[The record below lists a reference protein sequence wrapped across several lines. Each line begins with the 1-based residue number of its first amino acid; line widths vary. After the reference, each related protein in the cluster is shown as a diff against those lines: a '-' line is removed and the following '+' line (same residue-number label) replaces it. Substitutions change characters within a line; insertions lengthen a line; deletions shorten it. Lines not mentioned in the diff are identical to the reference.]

1 MLRAIGSI
9 CTKIGS
15 GITPSGGEQSYIDSG
30 VSLIRSQNVLDLSF
44 NYDGLAHIDDDTADM
59 MQNVEVLPGDILL
72 NITGDSVARVCMVP
86 EDVLPARVNQ
96 HVMILRTNDEVISGF
111 LLAYLFVNKELLLS
125 LASAGSSRKALTKEM
140 ISSIELDIL
149 PIKQQ
154 KIISDF
160 LIVFNKEIELITQIN
175 DNLLAVLRTAVDK
188 YFCYLPEDMP
198 DNWRRVM
205 LPELASIIPGYSY
218 KGNELVEY
226 SEDALVTI
234 KNFERNGGFKIEGYK
249 DLEIS
254 PRVKDSQFVDLFDI
268 LIAHTDLT
276 QGAEIIG
283 NAEIILSKGKY
294 NKLVASMDLV
304 KIQPNGNVG
313 RYLLA
318 ALLSGY
324 NFKGHCL
331 GYVNG
336 TTVLHLGKDATKE
349 YAIALPSNQETLHGY
364 DLFCK
369 VIYHTISEN
378 MVEIEK
384 LTELRDCLLPKLM
397 SGEVDVSTIDLP
409 TKYSFSTANTQHEQD
424 NQRGFEDKT
433 DRKNR

>member
-1 MLRAIGSI
+1 MPLETIGLLEVSSV
-9 CTKIGS
+9 TTGS
-15 GITPSGGEQSYIDSG
+15 SNTIDALNEG
-30 VSLIRSQNVLDLSF
+30 LYPFFDRSQIVKRSNKFLFDTEAVIVPGEGMDFIPRYTSGKFDLHQRAYAVIPKENIDGRYLYYAIMNNRRHFSQVATGSTVKSLRLKSF
-44 NYDGLAHIDDDTADM
+44 ELMKIPYHDKESQIKISKILSAFDYD
-59 MQNVEVLPGDILL
+59 
-72 NITGDSVARVCMVP
+72 
-86 EDVLPARVNQ
+86 
-96 HVMILRTNDEVISGF
+96 
-111 LLAYLFVNKELLLS
+111 
-125 LASAGSSRKALTKEM
+125 
-140 ISSIELDIL
+140 IEKL
-149 PIKQQ
+149 
-154 KIISDF
+154 
-160 LIVFNKEIELITQIN
+160 ECIN
-175 DNLLAVLRTAVDK
+175 DNLLAILRTAVDK

-218 KGNELVEY
+218 KGNELVEC

-268 LIAHTDLT
+268 LVAHTDLT

-318 ALLSGY
+318 AFLSGY

-349 YAIALPSNQETLHGY
+349 YAIALPSNQETLHEY

-409 TKYSFSTANTQHEQD
+409 IKYSFSAASSHHE
-424 NQRGFEDKT
+424 
-433 DRKNR
+433 